1 MDTSGLH
8 HLARF
13 FLTILYCALL
23 SLSLITVLSSTAF
36 CYDLTIL
43 TENSGENNYLDSN
56 GQIKGFNTDIV
67 REIMQRL
74 NLNFTIEIVPWKRG
88 YHEVLHR
95 PNVVLFSM
103 VRTFEREKLFKWVG
117 PLNVT
122 KFSFFKKKGS
132 DITINTLD
140 DAKKVGAI
148 GCIGDDVREKLLK
161 RLGFT
166 NLSSLFGKDAN
177 VRNVEMLMLGRI
189 DLWIST
195 DHIVFKTANDT
206 GIDPNEIEE
215 TLTVKK
221 SYVYLAFSKD
231 TDDKIV
237 NEWQH
242 TLESMKKDGTY
253 KRILSQYPTG
263 LKRITFDPP
272 NNAQPE

>member
-8 HLARF
+8 NLARF
-13 FLTILYCALL
+13 FLTVLCCALL
-23 SLSLITVLSSTAF
+23 SLSLTTVLSSTAF

-74 NLNFTIEIVPWKRG
+74 NLNFPINIVPWKRG

-117 PLNVT
+117 PMNVT
-122 KFSFFKKKGS
+122 KFSFFKKKDS
-132 DITINTLD
+132 DININTLG

-177 VRNVEMLMLGRI
+177 LRNLEMLMLGRI

-195 DHIVFKTANDT
+195 DQIVFKTANDT
-206 GIDPNEIEE
+206 GIDPKEIEE

-221 SYVYLAFSKD
+221 KYVYLAFSKD

-242 TLESMKKDGTY
+242 TLEAMKKDGTY
-253 KRILSQYPTG
+253 KKILSQYPSG

-272 NNAQPE
+272 TNAPPE

>member
-13 FLTILYCALL
+13 FLTVLCCALL
-23 SLSLITVLSSTAF
+23 SLSLTTVLFSTAF
-36 CYDLTIL
+36 CYDLNIL
-43 TENSGENNYLDSN
+43 TENSGENNYLDSY

-74 NLNFTIEIVPWKRG
+74 NLNFTIKIVPWKRG
-88 YHEVLHR
+88 YREVLHR

-117 PLNVT
+117 PMCVT

-132 DITINTLD
+132 DITINTLG

-177 VRNVEMLMLGRI
+177 LRNLEMLMLGRI

-195 DHIVFKTANDT
+195 GHIVFKTANDT

-221 SYVYLAFSKD
+221 AYVYLVFSKD

-242 TLESMKKDGTY
+242 TLEAMKKDGTY
-253 KRILSQYPTG
+253 KKILSQYPTG

>member
-1 MDTSGLH
+1 
-8 HLARF
+8 
-13 FLTILYCALL
+13 LL
-23 SLSLITVLSSTAF
+23 SLSLTTVLFSTAF

-74 NLNFTIEIVPWKRG
+74 NLNFTIKIVPWKRG
-88 YHEVLHR
+88 YREVLHR
-95 PNVVLFSM
+95 PNVVLFSV

-117 PLNVT
+117 PMNVT

-132 DITINTLD
+132 DITINTLG

-177 VRNVEMLMLGRI
+177 LRNLEMLMLGRI

-215 TLTVKK
+215 TVTVKK
-221 SYVYLAFSKD
+221 AYVYLVFSKD

-242 TLESMKKDGTY
+242 TLEAMKKDGTY
-253 KRILSQYPTG
+253 KKILSQYPTG

>member
-13 FLTILYCALL
+13 FLTVLCCALL
-23 SLSLITVLSSTAF
+23 SLSLTTVISSTAF

-43 TENSGENNYLDSN
+43 TENSGENNYRDSN

-67 REIMQRL
+67 REIMQRR
-74 NLNFTIEIVPWKRG
+74 NLDFTIKIVPWKRG

-132 DITINTLD
+132 DITINTLG

-177 VRNVEMLMLGRI
+177 VRNLEMLMLGRI

-195 DHIVFKTANDT
+195 DHIVFKSANDT
-206 GIDPNEIEE
+206 GIDPNEIEA

-221 SYVYLAFSKD
+221 AYVYLAFSKD

-242 TLESMKKDGTY
+242 TLEAMKKDGTY
-253 KRILSQYPTG
+253 KKILSQYPSG

-272 NNAQPE
+272 TNAQPE

>member
-1 MDTSGLH
+1 MTVYIKGDFTMSRL
-8 HLARF
+8 
-13 FLTILYCALL
+13 IVCCALL
-23 SLSLITVLSSTAF
+23 SLSLTTVLSSTAF

-74 NLNFTIEIVPWKRG
+74 NLNFTIKIVPWKRG
-88 YHEVLHR
+88 YREVLHR

-132 DITINTLD
+132 DITINTLG

-177 VRNVEMLMLGRI
+177 LRNLEMLMLGRI

-195 DHIVFKTANDT
+195 DQIVFKTANDT

-221 SYVYLAFSKD
+221 AYVYLVFSKD

-242 TLESMKKDGTY
+242 TLKTMKNDGTY
-253 KRILSQYPTG
+253 KKILSQYPSG

>member
-13 FLTILYCALL
+13 FLTVLCCALL
-23 SLSLITVLSSTAF
+23 SLSLTTVLSSTAF

-74 NLNFTIEIVPWKRG
+74 NLNFTIKIVPWKRG

-132 DITINTLD
+132 DISINTLD
-140 DAKKVGAI
+140 DAKKAGAI

-177 VRNVEMLMLGRI
+177 VRNLEMLMLGRI

-195 DHIVFKTANDT
+195 DQIVFKTANDT

-221 SYVYLAFSKD
+221 KYVYLAFSKD

-242 TLESMKKDGTY
+242 TLEAMKKDGTY
-253 KRILSQYPTG
+253 KKILSQYPSG

-272 NNAQPE
+272 NSAPPE

>member
-13 FLTILYCALL
+13 FLTVLCCALL
-23 SLSLITVLSSTAF
+23 SLSLTTVLSSTAF

-74 NLNFTIEIVPWKRG
+74 NLNFTIKIVPWKRG

-122 KFSFFKKKGS
+122 KFSLFKKKGS
-132 DITINTLD
+132 DININTLG

-166 NLSSLFGKDAN
+166 NLSSLYGKDAN
-177 VRNVEMLMLGRI
+177 LRNLEMLMLGRI

-221 SYVYLAFSKD
+221 KYVYLAFSKD

-242 TLESMKKDGTY
+242 TLEAMKKDGTY
-253 KRILSQYPTG
+253 KKILSQYPSG

-272 NNAQPE
+272 TNAPPE

>member
-1 MDTSGLH
+1 MDTSVLH

-13 FLTILYCALL
+13 FLTVFCYALL
-23 SLSLITVLSSTAF
+23 SISLTTFLSSTAF

-43 TENSGENNYLDSN
+43 TENSGENNYLDSD

-74 NLNFTIEIVPWKRG
+74 NLNFTIKIVPWKRG
-88 YHEVLHR
+88 YHEVRHR

-103 VRTFEREKLFKWVG
+103 VRTFEREKFFKWVG

-177 VRNVEMLMLGRI
+177 LRNLEMLMLGRI

-221 SYVYLAFSKD
+221 AYVYLVFSKD

-242 TLESMKKDGTY
+242 TLEAMKKDGTY
-253 KRILSQYPTG
+253 KKILSQYPTG

>member
-13 FLTILYCALL
+13 FLTVLCCALL
-23 SLSLITVLSSTAF
+23 SLSLTTVLFSTAF
-36 CYDLTIL
+36 CYDLNIL
-43 TENSGENNYLDSN
+43 TENSGENNYLDSY

-74 NLNFTIEIVPWKRG
+74 NLNFTIKIVPWKRG
-88 YHEVLHR
+88 YREVLHR

-117 PLNVT
+117 PMCVT

-132 DITINTLD
+132 DITINTLG

-177 VRNVEMLMLGRI
+177 LRNLEMLMLGRI

-221 SYVYLAFSKD
+221 AYVYLVFSKD

-242 TLESMKKDGTY
+242 TLEAMKKDGTY
-253 KRILSQYPTG
+253 KKILSQYPTG

>member
-1 MDTSGLH
+1 MTDSIKKRLKMSR
-8 HLARF
+8 L
-13 FLTILYCALL
+13 IVCCAFL
-23 SLSLITVLSSTAF
+23 SLSLTTVFFSTAF
-36 CYDLTIL
+36 CYELTIF
-43 TENSGENNYLDSN
+43 TENSGENNYLDSD
-56 GQIKGFNTDIV
+56 GKIKGHNTDIV

-74 NLNFTIEIVPWKRG
+74 NLNFAINLVPWKRG
-88 YHEVLHR
+88 YYEVQRR

-103 VRTFEREKLFKWVG
+103 TRTFKRDKLFKWVG
-117 PLNVT
+117 PLHVT
-122 KFSFFKKKGS
+122 KFSFYKKKGS

-140 DAKKVGAI
+140 DAKQVDAI
-148 GCIGDDVREKLLK
+148 GCYRDDVREKLLK

-177 VRNVEMLMLGRI
+177 LRNLNMLMKGRI
-189 DLWIST
+189 DLWISS
-195 DHIVFKTANDT
+195 DHVVFKIANDT

-221 SYVYLAFSKD
+221 AYVYLAFSKD

-242 TLESMKKDGTY
+242 TLEAMKKDGTY
-253 KRILSQYPTG
+253 KRILSQYPLG

-272 NNAQPE
+272 INTQPE

>member
-1 MDTSGLH
+1 MTDSIKRYFTKSRLI
-8 HLARF
+8 F
-13 FLTILYCALL
+13 CCALL
-23 SLSLITVLSSTAF
+23 SLSLTAILFSTAF

-43 TENSGENNYLDSN
+43 TENSGENNYLDRN
-56 GQIKGFNTDIV
+56 GQIKGHNTDMV

-74 NLNFTIEIVPWKRG
+74 NLNFTIKIVPWKRG
-88 YHEVLHR
+88 YREVLHS

-103 VRTFEREKLFKWVG
+103 VRTFDREKLFKWVG

-122 KFSFFKKKGS
+122 KFSLFKKKGS

-148 GCIGDDVREKLLK
+148 GCYGGDVREKLLK

-177 VRNVEMLMLGRI
+177 LRNLEKLMLGRI
-189 DLWIST
+189 DLWISN
-195 DHIVFKTANDT
+195 DHIVFKTPNYA
-206 GIDPNEIEE
+206 GIDPDEIEE

-221 SYVYLAFSKD
+221 SYVYLAFSKN

-242 TLESMKKDGTY
+242 TLEAMKKDGTY
-253 KRILSQYPTG
+253 KKILSQYPTG
-263 LKRITFDPP
+263 VKRITFDPP
-272 NNAQPE
+272 SNAQPE

>member
-1 MDTSGLH
+1 MG
-8 HLARF
+8 
-13 FLTILYCALL
+13 
-23 SLSLITVLSSTAF
+23 
-36 CYDLTIL
+36 
-43 TENSGENNYLDSN
+43 
-56 GQIKGFNTDIV
+56 
-67 REIMQRL
+67 
-74 NLNFTIEIVPWKRG
+74 
-88 YHEVLHR
+88 
-95 PNVVLFSM
+95 NVCSERSPHT

-132 DITINTLD
+132 DITINTLG

-148 GCIGDDVREKLLK
+148 GCYGDDVREKLLK

-177 VRNVEMLMLGRI
+177 LRNLEMLMIGRT

-221 SYVYLAFSKD
+221 AYVYLAFSKD

-242 TLESMKKDGTY
+242 TLEAMKKDGTY
-253 KRILSQYPTG
+253 KKILSQYPTG